1 MAGRDAALGKATC
14 RRRVSSDNERSD
26 HPRIASTIRIR
37 QLNQLV
43 QITALDRIGGRRYA
57 MKTWDKASLGPFDAG
72 GGHKTERP
80 DLGDCS
86 G

>member
-1 MAGRDAALGKATC
+1 
-14 RRRVSSDNERSD
+14 
-26 HPRIASTIRIR
+26 
-37 QLNQLV
+37 
-43 QITALDRIGGRRYA
+43 

-86 G
+86 GKCEKLKLGQKFVT